1 MPFDPF
7 LDAESLG
14 KERQEAVRQTLRPIT
29 LNELTKVVKENLSD
43 FEGDPW
49 QENFLRMMEQHPQ
62 GGFYHAVTK
71 EGAIVLYCR
80 DEDAGVWV
88 IPQTGSGPLPDEAKH
103 HVRVALGLP
112 ASSEKSIAHPGQSVS
127 ESRKAKSPAN
137 KP

>member
-14 KERQEAVRQTLRPIT
+14 KERQEAVRQTVRPIT
-29 LNELTKVVKENLSD
+29 VKELSKVVKDNLSD

-62 GGFYHAVTK
+62 GNFYHAVTK
-71 EGAIVLYCR
+71 EGAIVLYCG
-80 DEDAGVWV
+80 DEDAGIWV
-88 IPQTGSGPLPDEAKH
+88 LPGSGMGPLPDQAKL
-103 HVRVALGLP
+103 HVREAIGLP
-112 ASSEKSIAHPGQSVS
+112 NSNAKSIAHPTQSFS
-127 ESRKAKSPAN
+127 ESRNPKSTTN

>member
-14 KERQEAVRQTLRPIT
+14 KERQEAVRQSLRPIA
-29 LNELTKVVKENLSD
+29 LNELTKLVKEHLSD

-80 DEDAGVWV
+80 DEDAGIWV
-88 IPQTGSGPLPDEAKH
+88 LPQSGMGPLPDDAKH
-103 HVRVALGLP
+103 HVRVAAGL
-112 ASSEKSIAHPGQSVS
+112 SVS
-127 ESRKAKSPAN
+127 DQKPIRRAIQSPSTAQNPKST
-137 KP
+137 KK